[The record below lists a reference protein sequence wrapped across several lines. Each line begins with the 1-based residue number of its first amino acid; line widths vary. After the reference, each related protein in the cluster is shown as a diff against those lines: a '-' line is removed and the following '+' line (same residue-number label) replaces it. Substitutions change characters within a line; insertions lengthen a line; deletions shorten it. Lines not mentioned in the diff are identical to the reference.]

1 MFAGLAAGWADLVL
15 PGTSYLE
22 RDGTYV
28 NLEGR
33 LQRLRQA
40 ATPPGPNEL
49 EWISR
54 LAARFD
60 VEISPH
66 APSVFAELSERC
78 YGGLSFG
85 EVGERAP
92 LRGYPGAPTHVEV
105 PPVPEPDAPAADG
118 LRLVSYRPLFSGPAV
133 ERVPEL
139 QFQRP
144 QAEVTLA
151 RTYARA
157 QGISNGDLVTI
168 SSNGTSLELRARLSN
183 ELRDGVALVPDE
195 HSQGLSGSV
204 TLTRSAPQETSA

>member
-1 MFAGLAAGWADLVL
+1 
-15 PGTSYLE
+15 
-22 RDGTYV
+22 V

-49 EWISR
+49 EWISK
-54 LAARFD
+54 LAARFGVD
-60 VEISPH
+60 IPPH

-92 LRGYPGAPTHVEV
+92 LRGYTEAPAHVEV
-105 PPVPEPDAPAADG
+105 PPVPAEEPAAQG
-118 LRLVSYRPLFSGPAV
+118 LQLVSYRPLFSGPAV

-144 QAEVTLA
+144 AAEVTLA
-151 RTYARA
+151 RAYARTN
-157 QGISNGDLVTI
+157 GIANGDLVTI
-168 SSNGTSLELRARLSN
+168 SSNGTSLQLRAKLSN
-183 ELRDGVALVPDE
+183 ELRDNVALVAEE
-195 HSQGLSGSV
+195 HSQGLSGSIS
-204 TLTRSAPQETSA
+204 LALSPRNEAEAP

>member
-1 MFAGLAAGWADLVL
+1 
-15 PGTSYLE
+15 
-22 RDGTYV
+22 
-28 NLEGR
+28 
-33 LQRLRQA
+33 
-40 ATPPGPNEL
+40 L

-60 VEISPH
+60 VDISPH

-204 TLTRSAPQETSA
+204 SLARSPRNEATA